1 MGRALAPTEP
11 QGRKTVTLYLLDTN
25 IISYFIKGIHPTLV
39 RRMDEATQAQ
49 TTVTSVICRAELRY
63 GQSLMARD
71 DKRRK
76 AIELMLHELPA
87 LPWTAAA
94 ADRYG
99 EIQAHLRRQG
109 TPIGELDTQ
118 IAAHALAEDLILVT
132 HNTRHFEKVPGLKL
146 EDWVA

>member
-1 MGRALAPTEP
+1 M
-11 QGRKTVTLYLLDTN
+11 TLYLLDTN
-25 IISYFIKGIHPTLV
+25 TISYFIKGIHPALI
-39 RRMDEATQAQ
+39 RRMDKATQAQ
-49 TTVTSVICRAELRY
+49 TIVTSVICRAELRY

-71 DKRRK
+71 DKRRT

-87 LPWTAAA
+87 LPWTSAA

-99 EIQAHLRRQG
+99 EIRANLKRQG

-146 EDWVA
+146 EDWTV